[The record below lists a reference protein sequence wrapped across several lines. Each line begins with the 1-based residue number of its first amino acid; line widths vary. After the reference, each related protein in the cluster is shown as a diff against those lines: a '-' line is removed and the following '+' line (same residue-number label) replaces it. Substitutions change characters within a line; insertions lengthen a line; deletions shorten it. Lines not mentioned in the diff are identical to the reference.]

1 MQQTEQ
7 TIPYSEGFPVSVLM
21 EYPRKIGDEQDQ
33 GEVIGLVAGAAPE
46 QPDQPVLVRSG
57 ERSEQ
62 YLWRGFRLPLYR
74 DDAESY
80 YMNLMGEQPRVFVL
94 CRGRSGRL
102 RPFRVTLSYD
112 EAASYMEVDEP
123 VFSLPM
129 PPEVYRWLEGYVLEH
144 YVPERKKKRK
154 RDDWKQVRR

>member
-1 MQQTEQ
+1 MQQTPQ
-7 TIPYSEGFPVSVLM
+7 TIAYTEGFPVSVLM
-21 EYPRKIGDEQDQ
+21 EYPREIDDDQDR
-33 GEVIGLVAGAAPE
+33 GEVIGLVAGIAPE
-46 QPDQPVLVRSG
+46 QSGQSALVRTG
-57 ERSEQ
+57 AHSEQ
-62 YLWRGFRLPLYR
+62 YLWRGFRLLLYR

-94 CRGRSGRL
+94 CRGRAGRL

-112 EAASYMEVDEP
+112 EAASYLEVDEP

-129 PPEVYRWLEGYVLEH
+129 PREIYRWLEGYVLEH

-154 RDDWKQVRR
+154 RDDWKQARR

>member
-1 MQQTEQ
+1 
-7 TIPYSEGFPVSVLM
+7 
-21 EYPRKIGDEQDQ
+21 
-33 GEVIGLVAGAAPE
+33 
-46 QPDQPVLVRSG
+46 
-57 ERSEQ
+57 
-62 YLWRGFRLPLYR
+62 
-74 DDAESY
+74 
-80 YMNLMGEQPRVFVL
+80 
-94 CRGRSGRL
+94 L
-102 RPFRVTLSYD
+102 RPFQVTLSYD